1 MPKLKR
7 NITLFEATMYCL
19 CVIIGAGIYV
29 LIGVAAG
36 EAGNVTWLAF
46 LFAALIAGCTGLS
59 YAELSSKLPYDAA
72 EYTYSKEAFESNKF
86 AFGIGWFKLITA
98 IIAAAAVSLGFGGYF
113 SGLFGVSPLIGAILI
128 VLIALAFNFYS
139 VKSTLKI
146 SALFVG
152 ITILGLLM
160 IIFTGLGYVGSIDYL
175 DFTFGWNG
183 VFTAAALIFFAFLGF
198 EDVANLSEETKNAR
212 KVLPKAIII
221 SIIVSTIIY
230 TLVSLV
236 SISVVP
242 WSELAV
248 SASPLT
254 QVAEVTMGSTGA
266 LLMSIMALFATGSTV
281 FVLFFAYS
289 RMIFGM
295 AEKGSLPLI
304 FMKISKVRR
313 IPYTAL
319 FCVGII
325 TILFILVQDL
335 KFVASLTDFGAL
347 FVFMIVNLSVIVLRY
362 KKTHIR
368 GQFRIPLNIGRFPI
382 LPAIGAC
389 FALYMLTKLS
399 WTVAI
404 LSLIIFVIGV
414 IVFSLF
420 IEKKSKII
428 DAC

>member
-1 MPKLKR
+1 MLRLKR

-72 EYTYSKEAFESNKF
+72 EYTYSKEAFKSKRF

-128 VLIALAFNFYS
+128 VLMALFFNIYS

-146 SALFVG
+146 SAIFVG
-152 ITILGLLM
+152 ITIFGLLL
-160 IIFTGLGYVGSIDYL
+160 IIFTGSGYIGSIDYL
-175 DFTFGWNG
+175 DFTFGWGG
-183 VFTAAALIFFAFLGF
+183 VFTSAALIFFAFLGF
-198 EDVANLSEETKNAR
+198 EDVANLSEEAKNPR

-242 WSELAV
+242 WNELAV

-254 QVAEVTMGSTGA
+254 QVAEVTMGSTGS
-266 LLMSIMALFATGSTV
+266 LLMSLIALFATGSTV

-295 AEKGSLPLI
+295 AERGSLPLI
-304 FMKISKVRR
+304 FLKISKKRR
-313 IPYTAL
+313 VPYTAL
-319 FCVGII
+319 ICVGII
-325 TILFILVQDL
+325 TILFILLQDL

-347 FVFMIVNLSVIVLRY
+347 SIFMVVNLSLIVLRY
-362 KKTHIR
+362 KKPHLR
-368 GQFRIPLNIGRFPI
+368 GQFKVPLNIGRFPI
-382 LPAIGAC
+382 LPAIGAG
-389 FALYMLTKLS
+389 FSLYMLTTLS
-399 WTVAI
+399 LIVAI
-404 LSLIIFVIGV
+404 LSLLIFVIGV
-414 IVFSLF
+414 IIFSLF
-420 IEKKSKII
+420 IDKK
-428 DAC
+428 

>member
-1 MPKLKR
+1 MLRLKR

-72 EYTYSKEAFESNKF
+72 EYTYSKEAFKSKRF

-128 VLIALAFNFYS
+128 VLMALFFNIYS

-146 SALFVG
+146 SAIFVG
-152 ITILGLLM
+152 ITIFGLLL
-160 IIFTGLGYVGSIDYL
+160 IIFTGSGYIGSIDYL
-175 DFTFGWNG
+175 DFTFGWGG
-183 VFTAAALIFFAFLGF
+183 VFTSAALIFFAFLGF
-198 EDVANLSEETKNAR
+198 EDVANLSEEAKNPR

-230 TLVSLV
+230 TIVSLV

-242 WSELAV
+242 WNELAV

-254 QVAEVTMGSTGA
+254 QVAEVTMGSTGS
-266 LLMSIMALFATGSTV
+266 LLMSLIALFATGSTV

-295 AEKGSLPLI
+295 AERGSLPLI
-304 FMKISKVRR
+304 FLKISKKRR
-313 IPYTAL
+313 VPYTAL
-319 FCVGII
+319 ICVGII
-325 TILFILVQDL
+325 TILFILLQDL

-347 FVFMIVNLSVIVLRY
+347 SIFMVVNLSLIVLRY
-362 KKTHIR
+362 KKPHLR
-368 GQFRIPLNIGRFPI
+368 GQFKVPLNIGRFPI
-382 LPAIGAC
+382 LPAIGAG
-389 FALYMLTKLS
+389 FSLYMLTTLS
-399 WTVAI
+399 LIVAI
-404 LSLIIFVIGV
+404 LSLLIFVIGV
-414 IVFSLF
+414 IIFSLF
-420 IEKKSKII
+420 IDKK
-428 DAC
+428 

>member
-59 YAELSSKLPYDAA
+59 YAELSSKLPFDAA
-72 EYTYSKEAFESNKF
+72 EYTYTKEAFKSKRF
-86 AFGIGWFKLITA
+86 AFGIAWFKLVTA
-98 IIAAAAVSLGFGGYF
+98 IIAAAAVSIGFGGYL
-113 SGLFGVSPLIGAILI
+113 SGLLSISPLIGAILI
-128 VLIALAFNFYS
+128 VLVALFFNIYS

-146 SALFVG
+146 SAIFVG
-152 ITILGLLM
+152 ITIFGLLL
-160 IIFTGLGYVGSIDYL
+160 IIITGFGYIGSINYF
-175 DFTFGWNG
+175 DFTFGWG
-183 VFTAAALIFFAFLGF
+183 GLFTAAALIFFAFLGF
-198 EDVANLSEETKNAR
+198 EDVANLSEESKNPR

-242 WSELAV
+242 WNELAV
-248 SASPLT
+248 SISPLT
-254 QVAEVTMGSTGA
+254 QVAGVTMGPFG
-266 LLMSIMALFATGSTV
+266 SIMMSLIALFATGSTV

-304 FMKISKVRR
+304 FLKISEKRR
-313 IPYTAL
+313 TPYIALICVGLVTAL
-319 FCVGII
+319 FV
-325 TILFILVQDL
+325 LLQDL

-347 FVFMIVNLSVIVLRY
+347 SVFMIVNLSLIVLRY
-362 KKTHIR
+362 RTPHIR
-368 GQFRIPLNIGRFPI
+368 GQFKVPLNIGRFPI
-382 LPAIGAC
+382 LPAIGAG
-389 FALYMLTKLS
+389 FSLYMLTTLS
-399 WTVAI
+399 LTVAI
-404 LSLIIFVIGV
+404 LSLLVFVAGVIIF
-414 IVFSLF
+414 SLL
-420 IEKKSKII
+420 IEKKVR
-428 DAC
+428 

>member
-1 MPKLKR
+1 MPRLKR

-59 YAELSSKLPYDAA
+59 YAELSSKMPYDAA
-72 EYTYSKEAFESNKF
+72 EYTYSKEAFESKKL

-113 SGLFGVSPLIGAILI
+113 SGLFSVSPLIGAILI
-128 VLIALAFNFYS
+128 VLAALIFNIYS

-146 SALFVG
+146 SSIFVG
-152 ITILGLLM
+152 ITIIGLLL
-160 IIFTGLGYVGSIDYL
+160 IIFTGWGHVGSIDYF

-183 VFTAAALIFFAFLGF
+183 VFIAAALIFFAFLGF
-198 EDVANLSEETKNAR
+198 EDVVNLSEETKNAR

-242 WSELAV
+242 WNELAI

-254 QVAEVTMGSTGA
+254 QVAEATMGPMGS
-266 LLMSIMALFATGSTV
+266 LLMSIIALFATGSTV

-289 RMIFGM
+289 RMLFGM

-304 FMKISKVRR
+304 FMKISEKRR
-313 IPYTAL
+313 TPYVAL
-319 FCVGII
+319 ICIGII
-325 TILFILVQDL
+325 TILFILLQDL

-347 FVFMIVNLSVIVLRY
+347 FVFMTVNLSLIVLRY
-362 KKTHIR
+362 KKSHLR
-368 GQFRIPLNIGRFPI
+368 GQFKVPLNIGRFPI
-382 LPAIGAC
+382 LPAIGAI
-389 FALYMLTKLS
+389 FSLYLLTKLS
-399 WTVAI
+399 WVVAI
-404 LSLIIFVIGV
+404 LSLLIFVIGV
-414 IVFSLF
+414 VIFTLY
-420 IEKKSKII
+420 IEKKTPNL
-428 DAC
+428 

>member
-59 YAELSSKLPYDAA
+59 YAELSSKLPYNAA
-72 EYTYSKEAFESNKF
+72 EYTYSKEAFESKKF

-128 VLIALAFNFYS
+128 VLTALFFNIYS
-139 VKSTLKI
+139 VKGTLKI

-152 ITILGLLM
+152 ITIFGLLL
-160 IIFTGLGYVGSIDYL
+160 IIFTGFGYVGSIDYL

-242 WSELAV
+242 WNELAV

-254 QVAEVTMGSTGA
+254 LVAEVTMGATGA
-266 LLMSIMALFATGSTV
+266 LLMSILALFATGSTI

-304 FMKISKVRR
+304 FMKISKKKR
-313 IPYTAL
+313 IPYIAL
-319 FCVGII
+319 ICVGII
-325 TILFILVQDL
+325 TILFILLQDL

-347 FVFMIVNLSVIVLRY
+347 FVFMFVNLSVIVLRY
-362 KKTHIR
+362 RKPHLH
-368 GQFRIPLNIGRFPI
+368 GQFKVPLNIGRFPI
-382 LPAIGAC
+382 LPAIGAG
-389 FALYMLTKLS
+389 FSLYMLTKLS

-404 LSLIIFVIGV
+404 LSLIIFIIG
-414 IVFSLF
+414 IIIFSLF
-420 IEKKSKII
+420 IEKKR
-428 DAC
+428 

>member
-1 MPKLKR
+1 MLKLKR

-19 CVIIGAGIYV
+19 CVIVGAGIYV

-72 EYTYSKEAFESNKF
+72 EYTYSKEAFKSKKF

-128 VLIALAFNFYS
+128 VLMALFLNIYS

-152 ITILGLLM
+152 VTIFGLLL
-160 IIFTGLGYVGSIDYL
+160 IIFTGLGHIGSIDYF

-183 VFTAAALIFFAFLGF
+183 LFTAAALTFFAFLGF
-198 EDVANLSEETKNAR
+198 EDVANLSEESKNPR
-212 KVLPKAIII
+212 KILPKAIMI

-230 TLVSLV
+230 TLVSLI

-242 WSELAV
+242 WNELAV
-248 SASPLT
+248 SSSPLT
-254 QVAEVTMGSTGA
+254 QVAKVTMGSTGS
-266 LLMSIMALFATGSTV
+266 LLMSLIALFATGSTV

-295 AEKGSLPLI
+295 AEKGSLPLV
-304 FMKISKVRR
+304 FLKISKKRR
-313 IPYTAL
+313 TPYTAL
-319 FCVGII
+319 ICVGIL
-325 TILFILVQDL
+325 TIFFILLRDL

-347 FVFMIVNLSVIVLRY
+347 SVFMVVNLSLIVLRY
-362 KKTHIR
+362 KKPHIH
-368 GQFRIPLNIGRFPI
+368 GHFRVPLNIGRFPI
-382 LPAIGAC
+382 LPAIGAG
-389 FALYMLTKLS
+389 FSLYMLTTLS
-399 WTVAI
+399 LVVAI
-404 LSLIIFVIGV
+404 LSLLIFAIGIIIFN
-414 IVFSLF
+414 LF
-420 IEKKSKII
+420 IAKK
-428 DAC
+428 

>member
-1 MPKLKR
+1 MLRLKR
-7 NITLFEATMYCL
+7 SITLFEATMYCL

-72 EYTYSKEAFESNKF
+72 EYTYSKEAFKSKRF

-128 VLIALAFNFYS
+128 VLMALFFNIYS

-146 SALFVG
+146 SAIFVG
-152 ITILGLLM
+152 ITIFGLLL
-160 IIFTGLGYVGSIDYL
+160 IIFTGLGYIGSVDYF
-175 DFTFGWNG
+175 DFTFGWGG
-183 VFTAAALIFFAFLGF
+183 VFTSAALIFFAFLGF
-198 EDVANLSEETKNAR
+198 EDVANLSEEAKNPR

-242 WSELAV
+242 WNELAV

-254 QVAEVTMGSTGA
+254 QVAEVTMGSTGS
-266 LLMSIMALFATGSTV
+266 LLMSLIALFATGSTV

-295 AEKGSLPLI
+295 AERGSLPLI
-304 FMKISKVRR
+304 FLKISKKRR

-319 FCVGII
+319 ICVGFV
-325 TILFILVQDL
+325 TILFILLQDL

-347 FVFMIVNLSVIVLRY
+347 FIFMIVNLSLIVLRY
-362 KKTHIR
+362 KKPHLR
-368 GQFRIPLNIGRFPI
+368 GQFKVPLNIGRFPI
-382 LPAIGAC
+382 LPAIGAG
-389 FALYMLTKLS
+389 FSLYMLTMLS
-399 WTVAI
+399 LIVAI
-404 LSLIIFVIGV
+404 LSLLIFATGV
-414 IVFSLF
+414 IIFSLF
-420 IEKKSKII
+420 IDKK
-428 DAC
+428 

>member
-1 MPKLKR
+1 MLRLKR

-72 EYTYSKEAFESNKF
+72 EYTYSKEAFKSKRF

-128 VLIALAFNFYS
+128 VLMALFFNIYS

-146 SALFVG
+146 SAIFVG
-152 ITILGLLM
+152 ITIFGLLL
-160 IIFTGLGYVGSIDYL
+160 IIFTGSGYIGSIDYF
-175 DFTFGWNG
+175 DFTFGWGG
-183 VFTAAALIFFAFLGF
+183 VFTSAALIFFAFLGF
-198 EDVANLSEETKNAR
+198 EDVANLSEEAKNPR

-242 WSELAV
+242 WNELAV

-254 QVAEVTMGSTGA
+254 QVAEVTMGSTGS
-266 LLMSIMALFATGSTV
+266 LLMSLIALFATGSTV

-295 AEKGSLPLI
+295 AERGSLPLI
-304 FMKISKVRR
+304 FLKISKKRR
-313 IPYTAL
+313 VPYTAL
-319 FCVGII
+319 ICVGII
-325 TILFILVQDL
+325 TILFILLQDL

-347 FVFMIVNLSVIVLRY
+347 SIFMVVNLSLIVLRY
-362 KKTHIR
+362 KKPHLR
-368 GQFRIPLNIGRFPI
+368 GQFKVPLNIGRFPI
-382 LPAIGAC
+382 LPAIGAG
-389 FALYMLTKLS
+389 FSLYMLTTLS
-399 WTVAI
+399 LIVAI
-404 LSLIIFVIGV
+404 LSLLIFVIGV
-414 IVFSLF
+414 IIFSLF
-420 IEKKSKII
+420 IDKK
-428 DAC
+428 

>member
-1 MPKLKR
+1 MPRLKR
-7 NITLFEATMYCL
+7 NVTLFEATMYCL

-72 EYTYSKEAFESNKF
+72 EYTYSKEAFKSKRF

-128 VLIALAFNFYS
+128 VLMALVFNIYS
-139 VKSTLKI
+139 VKNTLRI
-146 SALFVG
+146 SAIFVG
-152 ITILGLLM
+152 ITILGLLL
-160 IIFTGLGYVGSIDYL
+160 IILTGFGYVGSVNYL
-175 DFTFGWNG
+175 DFTFGWG
-183 VFTAAALIFFAFLGF
+183 GLFTAAALIFFAFLGF
-198 EDVANLSEETKNAR
+198 EDVANLSEESKNPR

-242 WSELAV
+242 WNELAV

-254 QVAEVTMGSTGA
+254 RVAEVTMGPSGS
-266 LLMSIMALFATGSTV
+266 LLMSVIALFATGSTV

-304 FMKISKVRR
+304 FLKISKKRR
-313 IPYTAL
+313 TPYTAL
-319 FCVGII
+319 ICVGLV
-325 TILFILVQDL
+325 TTLFILLQDL

-347 FVFMIVNLSVIVLRY
+347 FVFMIVNLSLIVLRY
-362 KKTHIR
+362 KKLHLH
-368 GQFRIPLNIGRFPI
+368 GQFKVPLNIGRFPI
-382 LPAIGAC
+382 LPAIGAG
-389 FALYMLTKLS
+389 FSLYLLTTLS
-399 WTVAI
+399 LTVAV
-404 LSLIIFVIGV
+404 LSLLIFIIGIV
-414 IVFSLF
+414 VFSLF
-420 IEKKSKII
+420 IEKK
-428 DAC
+428 AQNL

>member
-7 NITLFEATMYCL
+7 NITLFEAVMYCL

-72 EYTYSKEAFESNKF
+72 EYTYSKEAFGSNKL
-86 AFGIGWFKLITA
+86 AFGIGWFKLVTA

-113 SGLFGVSPLIGAILI
+113 SGLFGVSPLFGAILI
-128 VLIALAFNFYS
+128 VLVALLFNIYS

-146 SALFVG
+146 SSLFVG
-152 ITILGLLM
+152 ITILGLLL
-160 IIFTGLGYVGSIDYL
+160 IIFTGLGHIGSINYL
-175 DFTFGWNG
+175 DFTFGWHG
-183 VFTAAALIFFAFLGF
+183 LFTAAALIFFAFLGF

-236 SISVVP
+236 SISVIP
-242 WSELAV
+242 WNELAV

-254 QVAEVTMGSTGA
+254 QVAEVTMGTTGS
-266 LLMSIMALFATGSTV
+266 LLMSIIALFATGSTV

-304 FMKISKVRR
+304 FMKISKKRR

-319 FCVGII
+319 ICVGIV
-325 TILFILVQDL
+325 TMLFILVQDL

-347 FVFMIVNLSVIVLRY
+347 FVFMTVNLSLIVLRY
-362 KKTHIR
+362 KKSHLH
-368 GQFRIPLNIGRFPI
+368 GQFKVPLNIGRFPI
-382 LPAIGAC
+382 LPALGAG
-389 FALYMLTKLS
+389 FSLYMLTKLS
-399 WTVAI
+399 WIVAV

-420 IEKKSKII
+420 IEKKSKK
-428 DAC
+428 